1 MLIFSSWCINFSRF
15 LLSLLMLTSRPRN
28 NRSRMPINVQPSTQN
43 SSDWNRRCPQLN
55 APFNGYIQGVCGPG
69 ASPGSRCVYRCY
81 NGYQASGQRVLTCQQ
96 GGYWD
101 TSPPTCVSN
110 NPPPNTQIT
119 CPPLRPP
126 TYGYMT
132 GSCTPGFA
140 SLGCTFTCQDGFKL
154 YGSATVV
161 CGYDGRWAGTMPYC
175 QPPVGFIVV
184 RPGRG

>member
-1 MLIFSSWCINFSRF
+1 MDYSTVIVHKSTCF
-15 LLSLLMLTSRPRN
+15 LFVAILLACGWVNGQYDYPDYGVGPPN
-28 NRSRMPINVQPSTQN
+28 
-43 SSDWNRRCPQLN
+43 WNRRCPQLN